1 MYNITVNET
10 WLAYAFEEERPPE
23 QVEAALERV
32 AGHYQEA
39 VRFPLVRSGRAG
51 GRWGMVIWAAA
62 ESSCEW
68 PAWAEA
74 GSLGIATAYVPTGWE
89 RVVGDRGTSDSVAS
103 LGRALQADPARVGE
117 LSSPLLVG
125 ICDAN
130 ADRLTILNDQIGVA
144 RLYEMPFAGGCVWSN
159 RLGALPIFAGVAPR
173 ADHRGWALLAA
184 GGWFMS
190 DSTPIHGARKVAA
203 GTAITVDRS
212 GVERRTTNALHA
224 LVTPREPR
232 LTEAVEASAEQ
243 ATSVLR
249 AVSDMW
255 GGRRLDI
262 DLSGGRDSRVSA
274 AAAVAG
280 GVEAILQT
288 TEELPGET
296 EIARQLVA
304 ASPHPMRHIV
314 RDAKEKTIRQP
325 LRERAMNN
333 HLVYDGIAAPQA
345 VRRSQRVLNDRAPAP
360 TIAGY
365 GGGIAHGA
373 PFYSRQPLLDRIR
386 EQGEQGPLR
395 RLMKFCRRKHEAA
408 RDEVYE
414 IARSD
419 MKQTLAAG
427 RRHGIEGPAL
437 LDYFLLVDRFA
448 FKTGLNRDSTTFSV
462 FTTPAFIRAAFD
474 LTPEQRLESLLH
486 RRLIGRLVPEWADIP
501 FHKRQAPKEG
511 PEIRRPRLWNT
522 IDGASVDEMLADE
535 SAWDALFDPDRLRTM
550 WAEVNAGHGHSH
562 HEQVFERLIW
572 RQTYE
577 EHLTR
582 LGRRATERRQGAV
595 LVAGEAS
602 RPGTHD
608 TPSRASSSTSRA

>member
-1 MYNITVNET
+1 MIET
-10 WLAYAFEEERPPE
+10 WLAYSLDEELPAER
-23 QVEAALERV
+23 VERALDRV

-39 VRFPLVRSGRAG
+39 VTFPLMRRGRAST
-51 GRWGMVIWAAA
+51 RWGMVIWAGA
-62 ESSCEW
+62 ESSREW
-68 PAWAEA
+68 PAWSEA
-74 GSLGIATAYVPTGWE
+74 GELAIATAYVPTGWE
-89 RVVGDRGTSDSVAS
+89 RLVGARAPSDAVTS
-103 LGRALQADPARVGE
+103 LGRALQSDPARVGE
-117 LSSPLLVG
+117 LNSPLLVG
-125 ICDAN
+125 ICDAE
-130 ADRLTILNDQIGVA
+130 ADRLTIINDQIGVA
-144 RLYEMPFAGGCVWSN
+144 RLYEMPFDGGCVWSN
-159 RLGALPIFAGVAPR
+159 RLGALPIFAGVAPE

-190 DSTPIHGARKVAA
+190 DSTPIRGARKVPA

-212 GVERRTTNALHA
+212 GVARRQTEALHG
-224 LVTPREPR
+224 LVAPRAPR
-232 LTEAVEASAEQ
+232 LAAEVDASAEQ
-243 ATSVLR
+243 AAAVLR
-249 AVSDMW
+249 AVSELW

-280 GVEAILQT
+280 RIDAILRT

-304 ASPHPMRHIV
+304 ASPHPMKHVV
-314 RDAKEKTIRQP
+314 RNAKELKIRQP

-386 EQGEQGPLR
+386 EQGDTGPLR

-419 MKQTLAAG
+419 MKETLAAG
-427 RRHGIEGPAL
+427 RRHGIEGPSL

-448 FKTGLNRDSTTFSV
+448 FKTGLSKDSATFSV

-486 RRLIGRLVPEWADIP
+486 RRLIGRLVPEWTEIP
-501 FHKRQAPKEG
+501 FHRRQAPTEMPK
-511 PEIRRPRLWNT
+511 ITRPRLWDT
-522 IDGASVDEMLADE
+522 IDGESVDEMLADD
-535 SAWDALFDPDRLRTM
+535 SAWSPLFHPDRLRAM
-550 WAEVNAGHGHSH
+550 WAEVKAGQGHSH

-577 EHLTR
+577 DHLAR
-582 LGRRATERRQGAV
+582 LGRRATEDPESG
-595 LVAGEAS
+595 GSEALFV
-602 RPGTHD
+602 T
-608 TPSRASSSTSRA
+608 SSG